1 MIGSNSS
8 PNANKKD
15 HPLGGLFYWQRMR
28 DSNPRKR
35 SQSPVCYRYTNPL
48 YTEHLY
54 YMQFSGKVKLIL
66 RFPPIKKAASAMA
79 ANAAAGPALFFKV
92 QHKIYSSTTEIVE
105 LWFGAGYGN
114 RTRLHGLGNIKPGS
128 TVYSPNRKKCFICN
142 GFSRFTGLKI
152 YQILA

>member
-1 MIGSNSS
+1 M
-8 PNANKKD
+8 
-15 HPLGGLFYWQRMR
+15 
-28 DSNPRKR
+28 
-35 SQSPVCYRYTNPL
+35 CYRYTNPL

-114 RTRLHGLGNIKPGS
+114 RTRLHGLGSRCITDIRTLRLDG
-128 TVYSPNRKKCFICN
+128 IIAEQN
-142 GFSRFTGLKI
+142 GNFNTFLSDEDVI
-152 YQILA
+152 Y